1 MPDPSPALAAV
12 DRFRSEVDRNDQ
24 QALTRLISA
33 YGRIWEGLQDQI
45 DALTVTIGS
54 KTYLDDVRKLR
65 QYKALEKQIA
75 EQLTG
80 YAAILRNEIGDV
92 VDLML
97 PMGEAHNREL
107 MSLIVAGDT
116 RLASQFQRLSPET
129 IKTLLGFVNPDSP
142 LYQRLQTLPEYT
154 TKWVMDSIVEG
165 VGLGKGPRQIADIIQ
180 GAFGRGLTD
189 ALRMTRTVQIWTY
202 RESNRASMV
211 ANGDVLEGWVWK
223 ARLDSG
229 ACLSCIAQHGTIHPV
244 TELLNDHH
252 NGRCVAIPLVKGFP
266 PIIQGL
272 GSEWFDKLS
281 ETEQRKMMGPGRYE
295 AYKAGKFSFEKL
307 STEKSDEVYGPM
319 KTEQTLKELVG

>member
-75 EQLTG
+75 EQLAG
-80 YAAILRNEIGDV
+80 YAGILRNEIGDV

-107 MSLIVAGDT
+107 MSLIMAGDT

-142 LYQRLQTLPEYT
+142 LYQRLQT
-154 TKWVMDSIVEG
+154 
-165 VGLGKGPRQIADIIQ
+165 
-180 GAFGRGLTD
+180 
-189 ALRMTRTVQIWTY
+189 
-202 RESNRASMV
+202 
-211 ANGDVLEGWVWK
+211 
-223 ARLDSG
+223 AR
-229 ACLSCIAQHGTIHPV
+229 
-244 TELLNDHH
+244 
-252 NGRCVAIPLVKGFP
+252 
-266 PIIQGL
+266 
-272 GSEWFDKLS
+272 
-281 ETEQRKMMGPGRYE
+281 Y
-295 AYKAGKFSFEKL
+295 
-307 STEKSDEVYGPM
+307 
-319 KTEQTLKELVG
+319 